1 MYWKVSFVFTFG
13 LIINTCLAFGQTAG
27 MLTLRGKIS
36 DSQSGIPLVGAS
48 IIVPPNL
55 GTTTDA
61 QGNFSIRLK
70 AGQHKITVSH
80 LAYASQTLL
89 ISLSRDSNLL
99 VVLEKQ
105 AATLNM
111 INITGS
117 KSERSILRDVSQ
129 VDILKADLI
138 YNVNAS
144 KLADAIDKIPGVT
157 VIDGQINIRNGSGFA
172 YGAGSRAM
180 MIVDGQPMLTA
191 DRNDVRWNFVPVEMI
206 EQVEVVK
213 GASSA
218 LYGAGALNG
227 VVHVRTFW
235 PGEKKHETR
244 LQTYSTIYGK
254 PRQTEQAWWGDT
266 PPMENGIGIAHGQRI
281 GRFDVVGGLNVINSR
296 SFIQNSDQNQRRLT
310 LKTRFR
316 PKRDHGFTLL
326 LSGSYMESSE
336 ADYIIWNDNDSGAY
350 VPLRGTRPNTFDGV
364 VRIDRRQ
371 WQVSPAV
378 HYNAKN
384 GDTHKIQSRWYHL
397 EFLNFSKNLE
407 TNLYMVDY
415 LYTRQISKN
424 WKLSGGLNHQR
435 FDVNDP
441 IGIGVHN
448 GKIQAVFM
456 QFNREAARLNL
467 EAGLR
472 YEHFSLTGLPDRSA
486 PVIKLGAN
494 YLLRDQLSLRA
505 SFGQGYRFP
514 SMSEMFVN
522 KPDDRLSIYP
532 NPDLIPESGWS
543 AELGI
548 KKEISYGEWRVYA
561 DAALF
566 MMDYKDMMAFTLG
579 SFVPDS
585 IPNPTFND
593 YVRYLGFRSENISR
607 ARIGGIELSLTS
619 VGKIGDVP
627 LRIMAGYTYSYPV
640 DLNYNDTL
648 SNVFNY
654 WGRLFSS
661 IFASKNS
668 HLLQPMLKYR
678 NRHLVKVD
686 VESGYKNVLFGIDF
700 RYYSRLES
708 MDTLFIAVIPG
719 MTDYNASRSGNEYT
733 FNLRAAYDFGK
744 YGQLTFIVNNL
755 TNRFYTLR
763 FARAEPPRHFSIQY
777 RIKI

>member
-1 MYWKVSFVFTFG
+1 MYWKFSLFCLLSLLSCLEQAAG
-13 LIINTCLAFGQTAG
+13 QANHLIWLSGKITDGQT
-27 MLTLRGKIS
+27 
-36 DSQSGIPLVGAS
+36 QQPLVGAALL
-48 IIVPPNL
+48 IPPNS

-61 QGNFSIRLK
+61 EGYFRIRLK
-70 AGQHKITVSH
+70 AGQLKITVSH
-80 LAYASQTLL
+80 LAYSSQTLSFQLSQDTVLAFSL
-89 ISLSRDSNLL
+89 I
-99 VVLEKQ
+99 KQ
-105 AATLNM
+105 PATLNM

-117 KSERSILRDVSQ
+117 KSERSVMRDINQ
-129 VDILKADLI
+129 VDILKSELI

-172 YGAGSRAM
+172 YGAGSRAL
-180 MIVDGQPMLTA
+180 MIVDGQPLLTA

-206 EQVEVVK
+206 DQVEVVK

-244 LQTYSTIYGK
+244 LQTYSTVYGK
-254 PRQTEQAWWGDT
+254 PRQTEQAWWGDA
-266 PPMENGIGIAHGQRI
+266 PPKENGIGIAHGQRI

-326 LSGSYMESSE
+326 LSGSYMESAE

-350 VPLRGTRPNTFDGV
+350 VPLRGTRPNTFDGI

-371 WQVSPAV
+371 WQVSPVV
-378 HYNAKN
+378 HFNAKN

-407 TNLYMVDY
+407 TNMYMVDY
-415 LYTRQISKN
+415 LYTRQIRKN
-424 WKLSGGLNHQR
+424 WKLSGGINHQR

-441 IGIGVHN
+441 IGIGIHD

-472 YEHFSLTGLPDRSA
+472 YEYFTLTGLPDRSA

-494 YLLRDQLSLRA
+494 YMLRDQLSLRA

-532 NPDLIPESGWS
+532 NPDLTPESGWS

-548 KKEISYGEWRVYA
+548 KKEMNLGNWRVYA

-585 IPNPTFND
+585 ITNPTFND

-607 ARIGGIELSLTS
+607 ARIGGIELSVTTL
-619 VGKIGDVP
+619 GKIGDVP
-627 LRIMAGYTYSYPV
+627 LRIMSGYTYSYPV

-661 IFASKNS
+661 LFASKNS
-668 HLLQPMLKYR
+668 YLLQPMLKYR

-686 VESGYKNVLFGIDF
+686 VESAYKNFLFGIDF
-700 RYYSRLES
+700 RYYSKLES
-708 MDTLFIAVIPG
+708 MDTIFVAVIPG
-719 MTDYNASRSGNEYT
+719 MTDYTASRSGNEYT
-733 FNLRAAYDFGK
+733 FNVRAAYDFGK
-744 YGQLTFIVNNL
+744 FGQITLIVNNL

-763 FARAEPPRHFSIQY
+763 FARAEPPRHFTLQY
-777 RIKI
+777 RIRL